1 MAFEQVR
8 IARFRNIDE
17 AELRLGAGHI
27 FLLGENG
34 QGKTNFLEALYCLSY
49 GTSFRTHQ
57 DRELL
62 RHGDDEFLLRAS
74 WKEMDSP
81 IEEQISLKYAREGR
95 KELRLNEKLLSDR
108 KELVAHNPAVVF
120 CHEDMAFAAGIP
132 EERRFFF
139 DQCAG
144 MLWIEYI
151 DLLRFYKRVLKH
163 RNMILKTDNTFRI
176 LDTLDEQLAH
186 YGCEIM
192 ALRKRLSLLF
202 ARRFPEYYE
211 RVSQL
216 GTEVSIQYMPSWP
229 EGASAGEIVE
239 LLAQQR
245 QRDIDAATSLSGPH
259 RDRWAFTHE
268 GRNFSSFASTGQLR
282 LASLILRIV
291 QVHLYAE
298 LSNGGIPRFPV
309 LLLDDVLLELDVAKR
324 RRFFSLL
331 PRRGSGAQ
339 AVFTFLPEEPWREY
353 ADETTIVYRVSDG
366 RFSCEKGC

>member
-151 DLLRFYKRVLKH
+151 DLLRFYRRVLKH

-192 ALRKRLSLLF
+192 VLRKRLSLLF

-229 EGASAGEIVE
+229 EGASAEEIVE

-268 GRNFSSFASTGQLR
+268 GRNFHPLPPQASSGLPHSYCALYRFICMQSSRMGAYRGFLCFCWMMFFWSSMWPRGADFFRSYQGGAPVHRPCLLFCRKSHGANMQMR
-282 LASLILRIV
+282 L
-291 QVHLYAE
+291 Q
-298 LSNGGIPRFPV
+298 
-309 LLLDDVLLELDVAKR
+309 
-324 RRFFSLL
+324 
-331 PRRGSGAQ
+331 
-339 AVFTFLPEEPWREY
+339 
-353 ADETTIVYRVSDG
+353 
-366 RFSCEKGC
+366 